1 MTDVLPY
8 GDYAHANW
16 GRWVVFCSGRFCF
29 NAMQVY
35 PGQDITV
42 CSVCETALG
51 PLIWPADP
59 EAIEAI
65 LMLRPDVRTRNWH
78 PGEALEDLLAE
89 NVAHGIDLPNSPT
102 GVLVRSTNGRLI
114 GGSVGLLLP
123 SDVRRHEIEAAIY
136 GGQ

>member
-1 MTDVLPY
+1 MSDVLPY

-29 NAMQVY
+29 NALQVY
-35 PGQDITV
+35 PGQQLVT
-42 CSVCETALG
+42 CPFCETTLG

-59 EAIEAI
+59 EAIETI
-65 LMLRPDVRTRNWH
+65 LMMRPDVRTRNWH

-89 NVAHGIDLPNSPT
+89 NVSHGIDLPEAATNI
-102 GVLVRSTNGRLI
+102 LIRSTNGRLTNGAI
-114 GGSVGLLLP
+114 GLLLP
-123 SDVRRHEIEAAIY
+123 GDIRRHQIESAIY